1 MGHVIEDIV
10 AAELAY
16 NRARERALGRVVDL

>member
-10 AAELAY
+10 AAELVVA
-16 NRARERALGRVVDL
+16 AASETGAGLGVPL